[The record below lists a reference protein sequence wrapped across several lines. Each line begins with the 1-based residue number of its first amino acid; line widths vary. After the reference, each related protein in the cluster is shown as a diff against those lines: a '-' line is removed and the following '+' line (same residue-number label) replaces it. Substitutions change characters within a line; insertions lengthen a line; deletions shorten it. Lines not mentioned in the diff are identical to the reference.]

1 MCLRRASK
9 DKTTGEEEEEEG
21 GGGGG
26 RKRRR
31 RRRRVFTV
39 RKRDREERE
48 THRGDAGLCTRRD
61 EISRLAPVP
70 RVIKRG
76 RRGSPGGSKN

>member
-1 MCLRRASK
+1 MSSACIERQNNR
-9 DKTTGEEEEEEG
+9 G
-21 GGGGG
+21 GGGG
-26 RKRRR
+26 RRR
-31 RRRRVFTV
+31 RRRRKKEKEEEEGIQV

-76 RRGSPGGSKN
+76 RRGSPGGNKN